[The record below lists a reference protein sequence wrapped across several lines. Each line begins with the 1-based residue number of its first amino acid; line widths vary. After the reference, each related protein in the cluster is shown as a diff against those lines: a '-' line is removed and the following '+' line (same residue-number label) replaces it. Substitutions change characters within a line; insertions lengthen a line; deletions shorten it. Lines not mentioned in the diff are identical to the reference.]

1 MNLSNLRAN
10 VRMLLVLVT
19 LALALSLA
27 ACAAPAS
34 APAADA
40 PAAEDAA
47 SSEAET
53 VQISWLSHTY
63 DPWNNA
69 LSAQADQY
77 MADNPGVEIVY
88 SQVPHADLN
97 TKIATSIAAGEPATI
112 LGVYGPW
119 MPQLIAGGNL
129 APAPEWVIEDLDA
142 NYPPVMKESAT
153 YDGEVYGYVQHIGI
167 HLPVI
172 NVAKYEAAGIE
183 PPTTY
188 DELFAANE
196 ALDSGDGMEFGVAL
210 AETKDGSWNVLHW
223 SAILDA
229 YGGAILNEDGTE
241 VAFNTPEGLEATEV
255 YRQLVHPEL
264 GAHDNAFITEQTAM
278 MWNGPWQKSNL
289 SESNPDLQYKA
300 ILPLEGPAGRAA
312 PAYVWFWAV
321 SAAATPEEQE
331 EAWKFLSWIS
341 AADQYEAIYNDV
353 GLIPITNELPESLQD
368 DEWVQAFNQGLE
380 FANIYYAKNTV
391 WEQIDVAIGEELER
405 LSVNEI
411 TAEEFLISAEERV
424 NEILASE

>member
-1 MNLSNLRAN
+1 MRRS
-10 VRMLLVLVT
+10 
-19 LALALSLA
+19 
-27 ACAAPAS
+27 
-34 APAADA
+34 
-40 PAAEDAA
+40 AAEDAA
-47 SSEAET
+47 SSEAEA

-229 YGGAILNEDGTE
+229 YGGAILSEDGTE

-353 GLIPITNELPESLQD
+353 GLIPITNELPEALQD
-368 DEWVQAFNQGLE
+368 DEWVQAFNEGLE

-405 LSVNEI
+405 LSVDEI
-411 TAEEFLISAEERV
+411 TAEEFLTSAEERV
-424 NEILASE
+424 NEILASQ